1 MKHKGIDYKT
11 SAVQYYLNN
20 NESMDKVCK
29 IFNCKKTTL
38 KVWVHNYQHNKN
50 LTRRNRKPISYKVKK
65 EQVKTA
71 LGMIDKNEQLTMDE
85 LLFEMKNKYKDF
97 DITRQHL
104 GRVVRANNRTR
115 KRTRHQHFPKERYKK
130 PTNKENEMN
139 DFYKEVSKYPID
151 KIICLDETSVG
162 SHLKPAYSR
171 CYIGKRCVI
180 KTNNNFVFRS
190 FTLLVAINN
199 KKCVGKIFYEKG
211 GTTQERM
218 VEFLETQ
225 IFPKYKDHLIIL
237 DNAKSHNNQMV
248 KDAITK
254 SGNKFLFS
262 IPYTPMTNSP
272 IENYFNQIKTYIKKK
287 RDVYS
292 FEELAKNVDTSIEKV
307 KPENYKNYFEYAYG
321 PNNKTEY
328 ARKPSTRKHKLKTYK
343 IE

>member
-1 MKHKGIDYKT
+1 
-11 SAVQYYLNN
+11 
-20 NESMDKVCK
+20 
-29 IFNCKKTTL
+29 
-38 KVWVHNYQHNKN
+38 
-50 LTRRNRKPISYKVKK
+50 
-65 EQVKTA
+65 
-71 LGMIDKNEQLTMDE
+71 MIDKNEQLTMDE
-85 LLFEMKNKYKDF
+85 LLIEMKNKYKDF

-218 VEFLETQ
+218 VDFLETQ

-248 KDAITK
+248 NDAITK
-254 SGNKFLFS
+254 SGNKYLFS

-287 RDVYS
+287 RNVNS

-321 PNNKTEY
+321 TTKKQNIQENHQHEN
-328 ARKPSTRKHKLKTYK
+328 
-343 IE
+343 IN

>member
-1 MKHKGIDYKT
+1 
-11 SAVQYYLNN
+11 
-20 NESMDKVCK
+20 MDKVCK
-29 IFNCKKTTL
+29 IFDCKKSTL
-38 KVWVHNYQHNKN
+38 KAWVHKYNSTKS

-71 LGMIDKNEQLTMDE
+71 LNIIDKNEQLTMDE

-104 GRVVRANNRTR
+104 GRVIRANNRTR
-115 KRTRHQHFPKERYKK
+115 KRTRHQHFPKERHKK

-139 DFYKEVSKYPID
+139 AFYKEVSKYPLD

-162 SHLKPAYSR
+162 SHLKPTYSR
-171 CYIGKRCVI
+171 CFIGKRCVI
-180 KTNNNFVFRS
+180 KTDNNFVFRS

-254 SGNKFLFS
+254 SGNKYLFS

-287 RDVYS
+287 RNVNT
-292 FEELAKNVDTSIEKV
+292 FEELAKNVDASIERV
-307 KPENYKNYFEYAYG
+307 KPENYKNYFDYAYG
-321 PNNKTEY
+321 TNKKIEY
-328 ARKPSTRKHKLKTYK
+328 TRKSSTRKLKLKTYK
-343 IE
+343 DA

>member
-11 SAVQYYLNN
+11 SAVHYYLNN

-29 IFNCKKTTL
+29 IFNCKKSTL
-38 KVWVHNYQHNKN
+38 KAWVHKYNATNS
-50 LTRRNRKPISYKVKK
+50 LTRHNRKPISYKVKK

-71 LGMIDKNEQLTMDE
+71 LNMIDKNEQITMDE
-85 LLFEMKNKYKDF
+85 LLSDMKNKYKDF
-97 DITRQHL
+97 NITRQHL

-151 KIICLDETSVG
+151 KIICLDETSIG
-162 SHLKPAYSR
+162 SHLKPSYSR

-237 DNAKSHNNQMV
+237 DNAKSHNNDMV
-248 KDAITK
+248 KEAILK
-254 SGNKFLFS
+254 SGNQYLFS

-272 IENYFNQIKTYIKKK
+272 IENYFNQIKTYIKKN
-287 RDVYS
+287 RDVYT
-292 FEELAKNVDTSIEKV
+292 FDGLKNNIDKAVDNI
-307 KPENYKNYFEYAYG
+307 KPENYKNYFQYAYG
-321 PNNKTEY
+321 IQEDITYKRN
-328 ARKPSTRKHKLKTYK
+328 PSTRKRKLKKY
-343 IE
+343 IL

>member
-1 MKHKGIDYKT
+1 LI
-11 SAVQYYLNN
+11 L
-20 NESMDKVCK
+20 
-29 IFNCKKTTL
+29 
-38 KVWVHNYQHNKN
+38 
-50 LTRRNRKPISYKVKK
+50 
-65 EQVKTA
+65 
-71 LGMIDKNEQLTMDE
+71 
-85 LLFEMKNKYKDF
+85 
-97 DITRQHL
+97 QHL

-151 KIICLDETSVG
+151 KIICLDETSIG

-171 CYIGKRCVI
+171 CYIGKSCVI
-180 KTNNNFVFRS
+180 KTDNNFVFRS

-218 VEFLETQ
+218 VDFLETQ

-237 DNAKSHNNQMV
+237 DNV
-248 KDAITK
+248 ITK
-254 SGNKFLFS
+254 SGNKYLFS

-287 RDVYS
+287 RDVYN
-292 FEELAKNVDTSIEKV
+292 FEELEK
-307 KPENYKNYFEYAYG
+307 
-321 PNNKTEY
+321 
-328 ARKPSTRKHKLKTYK
+328 
-343 IE
+343 

>member
-38 KVWVHNYQHNKN
+38 KVWVHNYQNNKN

-65 EQVKTA
+65 EQVKSA

-199 KKCVGKIFYEKG
+199 KNVLEKYFIK
-211 GTTQERM
+211 R
-218 VEFLETQ
+218 VEL
-225 IFPKYKDHLIIL
+225 PKKEWL
-237 DNAKSHNNQMV
+237 
-248 KDAITK
+248 
-254 SGNKFLFS
+254 
-262 IPYTPMTNSP
+262 
-272 IENYFNQIKTYIKKK
+272 
-287 RDVYS
+287 S
-292 FEELAKNVDTSIEKV
+292 F
-307 KPENYKNYFEYAYG
+307 
-321 PNNKTEY
+321 
-328 ARKPSTRKHKLKTYK
+328 
-343 IE
+343 